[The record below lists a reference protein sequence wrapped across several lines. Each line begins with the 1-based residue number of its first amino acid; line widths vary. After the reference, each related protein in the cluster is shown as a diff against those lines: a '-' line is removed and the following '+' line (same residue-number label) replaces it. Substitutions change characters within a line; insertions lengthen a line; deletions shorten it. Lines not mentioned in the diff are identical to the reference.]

1 MTPGIDATP
10 RRSEAKFMARALWK
24 GAISFGLVYIPV
36 QLHSASRDSALK
48 MHMLDRRDFAPVGY
62 QRTNKRSGAEVA
74 WQDIVKGYEY
84 EKGKYVALSEGD
96 FRAAN
101 VKASSTIDIVSFTE
115 LANIPPE
122 YYETPYF
129 LEPQKGGEKVYA
141 LLREALLHTKRV
153 AVATFVTHGRQ
164 HLAAVAADERSLKLN
179 TLRFAEELRSVEELD
194 IPAKGARAAGLTA
207 KELAMAEKLIEG
219 MSASFEPER
228 YHDTYRADLL
238 HRIEEKVKKGE
249 THALAAEEGEEEPRT
264 AEVIDLMS
272 ALRKS
277 LERRGSAP
285 SAAEDE
291 AGKAEARRPA
301 RARSRSSH
309 AGRQSPHGPHRK
321 RA

>member
-1 MTPGIDATP
+1 
-10 RRSEAKFMARALWK
+10 MARALWK
-24 GAISFGLVYIPV
+24 GAVSFGLVYIPV

-62 QRTNKRSGAEVA
+62 KRTNKRTGAEVV

-101 VKASSTIDIVSFTE
+101 VKASSTIDIASFTD

-141 LLREALLHTKRV
+141 LLREALLQTKRV
-153 AVATFVTHGRQ
+153 AVATFVMHGRQ
-164 HLAAVAADERSLKLN
+164 HLAAVGADERSLKLY
-179 TLRFAEELRSVEELD
+179 TLRFVEELRSIEGLE

-207 KELAMAEKLIEG
+207 KELGMAEKLIEG
-219 MSASFEPER
+219 MSARFDPEQYR
-228 YHDTYRADLL
+228 DTYRADLL
-238 HRIEEKVKKGE
+238 RRIEEKVRKGE

-264 AEVIDLMS
+264 AEVIDLMA

-277 LERRGSAP
+277 LEHRGGGRP
-285 SAAEDE
+285 TP
-291 AGKAEARRPA
+291 GTAEARRPA
-301 RARSRSSH
+301 RARSRSAH
-309 AGRQSPHGPHRK
+309 APAHSSRPAHRK

>member
-1 MTPGIDATP
+1 
-10 RRSEAKFMARALWK
+10 MARALWK
-24 GAISFGLVYIPV
+24 GAISFGLVYVPV

-62 QRTNKRSGAEVA
+62 RRTNKRTSGEVA

-101 VKASSTIDIVSFTE
+101 LKASSTIDIATFTE
-115 LANIPPE
+115 LGNIPPE

-141 LLREALLHTKRV
+141 LLREAMLHTRRV
-153 AVATFVTHGRQ
+153 AVATLVMHGRQ
-164 HLAAVAADERSLKLN
+164 HLAAVGADERTLKLN
-179 TLRFAEELRSVEELD
+179 TLRFAEELRGIEGLE

-207 KELAMAEKLIEG
+207 KELGMAEKLIEG
-219 MSASFEPER
+219 MSAAFEPER

-238 HRIEEKVKKGE
+238 HRIEEKVRKGE
-249 THALAAEEGEEEPRT
+249 THALAPEEGEEEPRT
-264 AEVIDLMS
+264 AQVIDLMS

-277 LERRGSAP
+277 LESHGEARG
-285 SAAEDE
+285 D
-291 AGKAEARRPA
+291 GKADARRPA
-301 RARSRSSH
+301 RAGSRSTH
-309 AGRQSPHGPHRK
+309 ARAHGTHRK

>member
-1 MTPGIDATP
+1 
-10 RRSEAKFMARALWK
+10 MARALWK

-36 QLHSASRDSALK
+36 QLHSASRAATLK
-48 MHMLDRRDFAPVGY
+48 MHMLDRHDFAPVGY
-62 QRTNKRSGAEVA
+62 KRTNKRTGDEVA

-101 VKASSTIDIVSFTE
+101 LKASSTIDIASFTE
-115 LANIPPE
+115 LSNIPPE

-141 LLREALLHTKRV
+141 LLREALLQTKRV
-153 AVATFVTHGRQ
+153 AVATFVMHGRQ
-164 HLAAVAADERSLKLN
+164 HLAAVGADERALKLY
-179 TLRFAEELRSVEELD
+179 TLRFVEELRSTEGLE
-194 IPAKGARAAGLTA
+194 IPAKGTRAAGVSA
-207 KELAMAEKLIEG
+207 KELGMAEKLIEE
-219 MSASFEPER
+219 MSAAFEPDR

-238 HRIEEKVKKGE
+238 QRIEQKVKKGE
-249 THALAAEEGEEEPRT
+249 THVLAAEEGEEAPRT

-277 LERRGSAP
+277 LERRGEGR
-285 SAAEDE
+285 SAAGSE
-291 AGKAEARRPA
+291 GGTAEARRPA
-301 RARSRSSH
+301 RARSRSAH
-309 AGRQSPHGPHRK
+309 AARHASHRK